1 MLNNLVLVGRTVED
15 LTVVTLDSGLKTCR
29 MVIAVQR
36 GFKNQ
41 DGEYDVDFV
50 PVVLWDGIAEAVA
63 SNCKKGSV
71 VGVKGRVQVRLIEV
85 KDIKLNI
92 LEVVGERVSFINV
105 KRPEI
110 EESV

>member
-41 DGEYDVDFV
+41 DGEYDVTLFQ
-50 PVVLWDGIAEAVA
+50 LYYGWDCWAVA
-63 SNCKKGSV
+63 ANNCKKGSV
-71 VGVKGRVQVRLIEV
+71 VGVKGRIQVRQIEV
-85 KDIKLNI
+85 KEIKLNI
-92 LEVVGERVSFINV
+92 LEVVGERVSFINI
-105 KRPEI
+105 KRPDAL
-110 EESV
+110 ESV